1 MKEEKIK
8 NAIKAGATIII
19 LAIIIIMVIT
29 ILDLLFIYKPL
40 LKYYNL
46 FHEVFIV
53 STAEGTEESTNQ
65 ESNSNDWKFNVI
77 QNNDIYFTISK
88 NENYKKNEIIKSVK
102 IRNIQILENPKIGKV
117 VAYMPNSL
125 EGRRFKYVDEYKIE
139 NELRYKGASQS
150 NEKNL
155 EIGNQGG
162 SISMSLCNTE
172 LGIYESNSETEVK
185 HDGSLIKKMG
195 IANEDMK
202 FKVSFD
208 FVIELEN
215 KSYRTTIVLDLPYGN
230 ITEDGTASHVITNL
244 DQFIFKREN

>member
-1 MKEEKIK
+1 MKKEKIK

-29 ILDLLFIYKPL
+29 IMMRYEEKGEQNMPFIISKIA
-40 LKYYNL
+40 
-46 FHEVFIV
+46 IV

-139 NELRYKGASQS
+139 NALRYKGASQS

-215 KSYRTTIVLDLPYGN
+215 KSYKTTIVLDLPYGN